1 MIMCEDTCNQS
12 RTDHSQD
19 ECQHRHCRWVHL
31 PDLAVDVWICSK
43 TFLKKMKRSF
53 DTCLK
58 GRDGRK
64 KEKRQSNHHDVS
76 QREKETCINAC
87 GASNLQLEINSGTCT
102 DKMLIKSDRLSFLWQ
117 CGTFREELLPPSAFP
132 QACRSCGEDGKT
144 TKLSVVGSH
153 SPNHCVSAVGSPSP
167 SHSKFQ
173 HSYACQRWPMSS
185 GGLIAPSN
193 TGATYENPW
202 HRTGPS

>member
-1 MIMCEDTCNQS
+1 
-12 RTDHSQD
+12 
-19 ECQHRHCRWVHL
+19 
-31 PDLAVDVWICSK
+31 
-43 TFLKKMKRSF
+43 MKRGF

-132 QACRSCGEDGKT
+132 QACRSCGEHGKT
-144 TKLSVVGSH
+144 AKLSVVGSH
-153 SPNHCVSAVGSPSP
+153 SPNHCISAVGSPKS
-167 SHSKFQ
+167 
-173 HSYACQRWPMSS
+173 
-185 GGLIAPSN
+185 LIHPIPNSN
-193 TGATYENPW
+193 TLHMFASTDLWAAEVSSPPPIQEPPMKTLGTELAPV
-202 HRTGPS
+202 SCFM